1 MKTYY
6 TPAMRRWLGGYEP
19 TIAADMVAGKLDKK
33 VSPEAA
39 EKQREGGRKGKLR
52 TVKPA
57 AGL

>member
-1 MKTYY
+1 MKPLY
-6 TPAMRRWLGGYEP
+6 TPEMRRWLGGYEP
-19 TIAADMVAGKLDKK
+19 RIADQIAASKK

-57 AGL
+57 AAA